1 MNLQLVVRAEVEAD
15 IAVAAAWYREQSATT
30 ADRFV
35 GAVRKLLL
43 LIAQNPFQYQIA
55 FGRYRRAVARPFPYV
70 LVYRTTET
78 EIVVVAC
85 THGRRHPKRW
95 QERIPE

>member
-1 MNLQLVVRAEVEAD
+1 MSE
-15 IAVAAAWYREQSATT
+15 
-30 ADRFV
+30 
-35 GAVRKLLL
+35 LLL
-43 LIAQNPFQYQIA
+43 HIAQNPFQYQIA
-55 FGRYRRAVARPFPYV
+55 FGQYRKAVTRPFPYV